1 MLGQRLRYGP
11 PGSNGDD
18 PDPAE
23 IEGGEAI
30 LLQELKTF
38 EKIWLSR
45 RESIDCSSN
54 PIFQQVER
62 HLVAREKAAAR
73 ELLKAFI
80 EAHPRDASAWQL
92 MSRAVVTR
100 AETIF
105 CLEQVLRIH
114 PDNPELRRA
123 VKRLKASRP
132 QTVHPGRVVPPSPNS
147 LAAPQILLKNDLERQ
162 PAADRNFTKQRFLAW
177 KLRRSTLVKNISIWL
192 GALIVGL
199 FILTA
204 LAAPLLA
211 PPDPGIEFST
221 YKYIGPVTQLVP
233 NRPQAGLLLGSVTD
247 PANLRQLDIWYSLV
261 WGTRSALRFG
271 LLVVLF
277 TATFGIILGA
287 VSAYL
292 GGLSSTLIMGF
303 TDAFLSF
310 PVIAGVIFF
319 QQFILLLLR
328 STGVIVYW
336 NGTWAIPESP
346 SAWQLFLGNLD
357 PLLIA
362 FIVFSWMSYARMMN
376 SEVLRIRQ
384 EEYIMA
390 ARSLGAGHLR
400 LIFRHLIPNSVSS
413 VIVLAARDVGYMVM
427 MQAGFTFIRLSH
439 SSEWGVLLSLGR
451 NYVIGPGGNPFTW
464 WWVFFPPTLAIV
476 LFGVGWN
483 LLGDG
488 VNNWL
493 NPHQS

>member
-1 MLGQRLRYGP
+1 MTKANNSSSDPLFQKAETHLRMG
-11 PGSNGDD
+11 
-18 PDPAE
+18 
-23 IEGGEAI
+23 
-30 LLQELKTF
+30 
-38 EKIWLSR
+38 
-45 RESIDCSSN
+45 
-54 PIFQQVER
+54 
-62 HLVAREKAAAR
+62 EKAAAR
-73 ELLKAFI
+73 ELLKTFI
-80 EAHPRDASAWQL
+80 EAHPRDAGAWQL

-105 CLEQVLRIH
+105 CLEQVLRLH

-123 VKRLKASRP
+123 VERLKTSRP
-132 QTVHPGRVVPPSPNS
+132 QTVHPGWAVPASPGS
-147 LAAPQILLKNDLERQ
+147 LETTRSLQGNDLEKQ
-162 PAADRNFTKQRFLAW
+162 PAMDQHLPKQQFFTW
-177 KLRRSTLVKNISIWL
+177 KLHRPAIGKNVSIWL

-204 LAAPLLA
+204 LSAPLLA

-221 YKYIGPVTQLVP
+221 YKYIGPATQLVP
-233 NRPQAGLLLGSVTD
+233 NPPQAGLFLGSVTD

-271 LLVVLF
+271 LVVVLF

-292 GGLSSTLIMGF
+292 RGLPNTLLMGF

-319 QQFILLLLR
+319 QQFILMLLR
-328 STGVIVYW
+328 STGVNVYW
-336 NGTWAIPESP
+336 NGMWVLPESP
-346 SAWQLFLGNLD
+346 TTWQLFLAGLD

-362 FIVFSWMSYARMMN
+362 FIVFSWMSYARLMN

-384 EEYIMA
+384 ADYILA

-400 LIFRHLIPNSVSS
+400 LIFRHLIPNSIAS
-413 VIVLAARDVGYMVM
+413 VIVLAARDVGFLVL
-427 MQAGFTFIRLSH
+427 MQVGFTFIRLSH

-483 LLGDG
+483 MLGDG
-488 VNNWL
+488 LNNWL

>member
-1 MLGQRLRYGP
+1 MMKTNNNQRLAR
-11 PGSNGDD
+11 
-18 PDPAE
+18 
-23 IEGGEAI
+23 
-30 LLQELKTF
+30 T
-38 EKIWLSR
+38 
-45 RESIDCSSN
+45 SN
-54 PIFQQVER
+54 PIFQRVER
-62 HLVAREKAAAR
+62 LLVTGEKAAAR

-80 EAHPRDASAWQL
+80 EAHPRDAYAWQL
-92 MSRAVVTR
+92 MSRAVGTR

-105 CLEQVLRIH
+105 YLEQVLRLN

-123 VKRLKASRP
+123 VERLKTSRP
-132 QTVHPGRVVPPSPNS
+132 HTVSPGRAVRASPGS
-147 LAAPQILLKNDLERQ
+147 PETTQALQGNDLEEQ
-162 PAADRNFTKQRFLAW
+162 PAVDGYFPKQRFLTW
-177 KLRRSTLVKNISIWL
+177 KLRCPTLGKNVSIWL

-199 FILTA
+199 FVLTA

-221 YKYIGPVTQLVP
+221 YKYIGPATQLVP
-233 NRPQAGLLLGSVTD
+233 NQPQAGLLLGSVTD

-292 GGLSSTLIMGF
+292 RGLPNTLIMGF

-319 QQFILLLLR
+319 QQFILMSLR

-336 NGTWAIPESP
+336 NGTWALPESP
-346 SAWQLFLGNLD
+346 NTWQLFLANLD

-362 FIVFSWMSYARMMN
+362 FIVFSWMSYARLMN
-376 SEVLRIRQ
+376 SEVLRVRQ
-384 EEYIMA
+384 EEYIQA

-400 LIFRHLIPNSVSS
+400 LIFRHLIPNSISS
-413 VIVLAARDVGYMVM
+413 VIVLAARDVGFLVLL
-427 MQAGFTFIRLSH
+427 QAGFTFIRLSH

-488 VNNWL
+488 LNNWL
-493 NPHQS
+493 NPHH